1 MHALDSVTVNFT
13 TKGDG
18 VPEWRHQ
25 HGRRQSGW
33 RKRYR
38 REISLSRPAT
48 SPGMRVSPALRDA
61 RCLGLH
67 LRRRRH
73 ADKFAGLEGRR
84 SPNHKPI
91 CCWGSAWSS
100 PWPPRACARWRAADP
115 MRKPPGEK
123 CEAALEL
130 LREPRLLAQPSTAFQ
145 VIPPVYRTNLQG
157 ALRVDLTHSPRC
169 WCMTAICAFET
180 WGDVSCRRLATIGD
194 RGDRRRSRG
203 GRVVRMHLDDA
214 RHNCP
219 FPIIV
224 ATRPQPL
231 IAQST

>member
-25 HGRRQSGW
+25 LGAGNQVGVNGIGEKSPCPARLRLRGCESRQPW
-33 RKRYR
+33 
-38 REISLSRPAT
+38 
-48 SPGMRVSPALRDA
+48 RDA

-67 LRRRRH
+67 LGRRRH

-84 SPNHKPI
+84 SPNPKPI

-123 CEAALEL
+123 YEAALEL

-145 VIPPVYRTNLQG
+145 VIPPVHRTNLQG
-157 ALRVDLTHSPRC
+157 ALRVDPFATRSAYDRRLR
-169 WCMTAICAFET
+169 TAVVPLGHF
-180 WGDVSCRRLATIGD
+180 GDVSR
-194 RGDRRRSRG
+194 
-203 GRVVRMHLDDA
+203 
-214 RHNCP
+214 
-219 FPIIV
+219 
-224 ATRPQPL
+224 
-231 IAQST
+231 